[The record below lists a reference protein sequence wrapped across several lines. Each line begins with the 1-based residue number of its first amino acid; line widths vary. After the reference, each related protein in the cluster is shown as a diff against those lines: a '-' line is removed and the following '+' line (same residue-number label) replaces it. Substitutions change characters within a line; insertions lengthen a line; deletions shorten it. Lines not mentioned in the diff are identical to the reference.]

1 MKSFVKI
8 EVEELDRPAQST
20 ELRPNKFIFAK
31 DFMDRG
37 ITMLEQVWES

>member
-8 EVEELDRPAQST
+8 GVKDLDRPAQST
-20 ELRPNKFIFAK
+20 ELRPNKFIFTK

-37 ITMLEQVWES
+37 ITVLEQAWES